1 LDIFIL
7 KEERSDNVLSV
18 KGLSCGYNGVDVIK
32 DVSIDIVAGENVSI
46 IGPNGSG
53 KTTFLRA
60 VAGLLPY
67 RGSIKLDGNEISQMK
82 RKELASKIAFMSQI
96 SSIYFSYTVFETVM
110 LGRYLRMKGGIFNE
124 PSKKD
129 KEFVL
134 KCLDAV
140 GLAQLKDR
148 QITSLSGGQLQR
160 VFIARTFAQEPEII
174 LLDEPTN
181 HLDLKHQIELVEYL
195 KEWSRE
201 GRRMVVG
208 VFHDINLAMQFS
220 NNVLLL
226 NDGQIAAYGDYRAFF
241 GGDFLKSVYNIDIR
255 NYMLNSLR
263 RWENYG

>member
-1 LDIFIL
+1 
-7 KEERSDNVLSV
+7 VLSI
-18 KGLSCGYNGVDVIK
+18 KDLFCGYNGVDVIK
-32 DVSIDIVAGENVSI
+32 EVSLDINAGENIRI

-60 VAGLLPY
+60 VAGLIPY
-67 RGSIKLDGNEISQMK
+67 KGSIKLDGKEIVQMK
-82 RKELASKIAFMSQI
+82 RKEIASKIAFMSQI
-96 SSIYFSYTVFETVM
+96 STIYFSYTVFETVM
-110 LGRYLRMKGGIFNE
+110 LGRYLRMKGGVFSE

-140 GLAQLKDR
+140 NLTELKDR

-195 KEWSRE
+195 KEWSQK
-201 GRRMVVG
+201 GRRVVIG

-220 NNVLLL
+220 DKILLFS
-226 NDGQIAAYGDYRAFF
+226 DGQVAAYGDYRTILD
-241 GGDFLKSVYNIDIR
+241 GDLLKSIYSIDIK

-263 RWENYG
+263 RWESYG

>member
-1 LDIFIL
+1 M
-7 KEERSDNVLSV
+7 LSI
-18 KGLSCGYNGVDVIK
+18 KGLFCGYNGVDVIK
-32 DVSIDIVAGENVSI
+32 EVSLDINAGENISI

-60 VAGLLPY
+60 VAGLIPY
-67 RGSIKLDGNEISQMK
+67 KGSIKLDGKEIVQMK
-82 RKELASKIAFMSQI
+82 RKEIASKIAFMSQI
-96 SSIYFSYTVFETVM
+96 STIYFSYTVFETVM
-110 LGRYLRMKGGIFNE
+110 LGRYLRMKGGVFSE

-140 GLAQLKDR
+140 NLTELKDR

-195 KEWSRE
+195 KEWSQK
-201 GRRMVVG
+201 GRRVVIG

-220 NNVLLL
+220 DKILLFS
-226 NDGQIAAYGDYRAFF
+226 DGQVAAYGDYRTILD
-241 GGDFLKSVYNIDIR
+241 GDLLKSIYSIDIK

-263 RWENYG
+263 RWESYG

>member
-1 LDIFIL
+1 M
-7 KEERSDNVLSV
+7 LSI
-18 KGLSCGYNGVDVIK
+18 KGLFCGYNGVDVIK
-32 DVSIDIVAGENVSI
+32 EVSLDINAGENISI

-60 VAGLLPY
+60 VAGLIPY
-67 RGSIKLDGNEISQMK
+67 KGSIKLDGKEIVQMK
-82 RKELASKIAFMSQI
+82 RKEIASKIAFMSQI
-96 SSIYFSYTVFETVM
+96 STIYFSYTVFETVM
-110 LGRYLRMKGGIFNE
+110 LGRYLRMKGGVFSE

-140 GLAQLKDR
+140 NLTELKDR
-148 QITSLSGGQLQR
+148 QITNLSGGQLQR

-195 KEWSRE
+195 KEWSQK
-201 GRRMVVG
+201 GRRVVIG

-220 NNVLLL
+220 DKILLFS
-226 NDGQIAAYGDYRAFF
+226 DGQVAAYGDYRTILD
-241 GGDFLKSVYNIDIR
+241 GDLLKSIYSIDIK

-263 RWENYG
+263 RWESYG

>member
-1 LDIFIL
+1 M
-7 KEERSDNVLSV
+7 LSV
-18 KGLSCGYNGVDVIK
+18 KGLFCGYNGVDVIK
-32 DVSIDIVAGENVSI
+32 DASLDITAGENISI

-60 VAGLLPY
+60 IAGLIPY
-67 RGSIKLDGNEISQMK
+67 KGSIRLDDKEIAQMK
-82 RKELASKIAFMSQI
+82 RKEIASKIAFMSQI

-110 LGRYLRMKGGIFNE
+110 LGRYLRMKGGVFSE

-134 KCLDAV
+134 QCLNAV
-140 GLAQLKDR
+140 GLTELKDR

-195 KEWSRE
+195 KEWSHKD
-201 GRRMVVG
+201 RRVVVG

-220 NNVLLL
+220 NKILLF
-226 NDGQIAAYGDYRAFF
+226 NNGQIAAYGDYRTFF
-241 GGDFLKSVYNIDIR
+241 DGDFLKTIYSIDIK